1 MAKRIFVGHKPHWY
15 ENLPVS
21 PAVLALVLAVV
32 VIGGGAWALLG
43 IFASPPEDAGDDA
56 PAELGSASDAVVEPV
71 VEAPEPELE
80 FDASSVDAASGVYEI
95 NLFSAVDG
103 TSEALGDS
111 QTEAIDAAIADFADL
126 GYQTGF
132 VVLDLHT
139 GKGIGYN
146 ADEEFFSASTIKAPF
161 VTFLYQEFVDTGETE
176 LDEHLDK
183 DYVLGGTGI
192 MASESKQEYELEEVI
207 ADTIVY
213 SDNTGYGMLRDHYE
227 GPSWDEWTAAAGVPQ
242 ALSVEGWYPFYG
254 ARDLAKYWIA
264 INAYLETGCEDAL
277 SLKELFGTTEISFLR
292 TALGS
297 HSEVYAKA
305 GFEIDSENGDLGAM
319 NDAGIVSG
327 PSGDYLIAV
336 MSNADYDSEWMTEN
350 TELMTNLIVA
360 LDAAHAEYLA
370 E

>member
-1 MAKRIFVGHKPHWY
+1 MAKQIYVGTKPRWY

-21 PAVLALVLAVV
+21 PALLAVVLAIV
-32 VIGGGAWALLG
+32 VIGGGAWALFGILAPRDEAPDDVQAELG
-43 IFASPPEDAGDDA
+43 AANDA
-56 PAELGSASDAVVEPV
+56 PADLVAED
-71 VEAPEPELE
+71 PEPELE
-80 FDASSVDAASGVYEI
+80 FDAASVDAASGAYEI
-95 NLFSAVDG
+95 NLFSALDK
-103 TSEALGDS
+103 TSEPLGGA
-111 QTEAIDAAIADFADL
+111 QTEAIEAAIADFADY
-126 GYQTGF
+126 GYRTGF

-139 GKGIGYN
+139 GKGVGYN
-146 ADEEFFSASTIKAPF
+146 ADEEFFSASTVKAPF
-161 VTFLYQEFVDTGETE
+161 VTFLYQAFVDTGEAD

-183 DYVLGGTGI
+183 NYVLGGTGV
-192 MASESKQEYELEEVI
+192 MASEGKQEYELEEVI

-227 GPSWDEWTAAAGVPQ
+227 GSGWDEWTTAADVPQ
-242 ALSVEGWYPFYG
+242 AVSVEGWYPFYS

-264 INAYLETGCEDAL
+264 INAYLETECEDAL

-336 MSNADYDSEWMTEN
+336 MSDADYDSEWMTEN
-350 TELMTNLIVA
+350 TDLMINLIEA
-360 LDAAHAEYLA
+360 LDELHAEVLA
-370 E
+370 S